1 MFRRRERRIAALK
14 AIRDRGKG
22 GSKSMRAYQ
31 DLREF
36 LSALEQERQLL
47 RITEPVSLEP
57 DLAAAACAL
66 TQLGEASPAIHFDN
80 LIGYADA
87 RVVMNVHG
95 SWPNHALA
103 LGMDKSASMRDQFF
117 EFARRYQ
124 QYPGELERVAS
135 APWQEV
141 VVDNDVN
148 LFDLMPLFRINR
160 GDGGFFIDK
169 PCVVSRDPDDWD
181 NDNLENVGVYRLQVK
196 GRNRLGIQTVPQ
208 HDIAIQLA
216 HAEARGEDLPV
227 AIALG
232 NEPIITLMAAT
243 PMLYDQLEYKMAA
256 AMQGKSYR
264 VVKTAKGLDVPWGA
278 EYVLEGRIL
287 ARQREP
293 EGPFGEFPGYY
304 SGCHQYPV
312 IEIDRVS
319 HRKDPI
325 YDSVYVGRPWTELD
339 FLQAM
344 TTGVPLFVQLNA
356 TFPEVVAV
364 NALYT
369 HGLVV
374 IVSTKTRYGGFA
386 KAVGMRVLTTPH
398 GLGYAK
404 IVIVVDA
411 DVDPFDLN
419 QVMWSMS
426 VKVNPAGD
434 VTILPNLSVNLLDPA
449 GQPDGIVHKMIIDAT
464 TPIAPDIRGHYG
476 QELDHPQRTDI
487 WRDKLAALMRDITK

>member
-1 MFRRRERRIAALK
+1 
-14 AIRDRGKG
+14 
-22 GSKSMRAYQ
+22 MRAYQ

-36 LSALEQERQLL
+36 LSVLEQERQLL
-47 RITEPVSLEP
+47 RIEEAVTPEP

-66 TQLGEASPAIHFDN
+66 TRLGETSPAIHFDN
-80 LIGYADA
+80 IVGYTKA
-87 RVVMNVHG
+87 RLVMNVHG

-103 LGMDKSASMRDQFF
+103 LGMDKDAPLRDQFF
-117 EFARRYQ
+117 AFVQRFQ
-124 QYPGELERVAS
+124 QYPGEIERVVD

-141 VVDNDVN
+141 VVDKDIN
-148 LFDLMPLFRINR
+148 LYDLMPLFRVNR
-160 GDGGFFIDK
+160 GDGGYFIDK

-181 NDNLENVGVYRLQVK
+181 NDDVENVGVYRLQVK
-196 GRNRLGIQTVPQ
+196 GRNRIGIQTVPQ
-208 HDIAIQLA
+208 HDIAIHLT

-232 NEPIITLMAAT
+232 NEPVITLMGAT

-256 AMQGKSYR
+256 VMQGKPYR

-287 ARQREP
+287 ARQREM

-304 SGCHQYPV
+304 SGCHRYPV

-344 TTGVPLFVQLNA
+344 TTSAPIFVQLNSA
-356 TFPEVVAV
+356 FPEVVAV

-386 KAVGMRVLTTPH
+386 KAIGMRLLTTPH

-411 DVDPFDLN
+411 DVDPFDLK
-419 QVMWSMS
+419 QVMWAMS

-434 VTILPNLSVNLLDPA
+434 IATIPNLSENLLDPA
-449 GQPDGIVHKMIIDAT
+449 CSPGGIVTKMIIDAT
-464 TPIAPDIRGHYG
+464 TPVAPDSRGDYG
-476 QELDHPQRTDI
+476 EELDKPEHTDQ
-487 WRDKLAALMRDITK
+487 WQTNLLALVKEMRK

>member
-1 MFRRRERRIAALK
+1 
-14 AIRDRGKG
+14 
-22 GSKSMRAYQ
+22 MRAYQ

-36 LSALEQERQLL
+36 LSVLEQQRQLL
-47 RITEPVSLEP
+47 RISEPVDPEP
-57 DLAAAACAL
+57 DLAAAACVL
-66 TQLGEASPAIHFDN
+66 TQLGETSPAIHFDN
-80 LIGYADA
+80 IVGYTKA
-87 RVVMNVHG
+87 RLVMNVHG

-103 LGMDKSASMRDQFF
+103 LGLEKEASLRDQFF
-117 EFARRYQ
+117 AFVQRFQ
-124 QYPGELERVAS
+124 QYPGELERVTE

-141 VVDNDVN
+141 VVDKDIN
-148 LFDLMPLFRINR
+148 LYDLMPLFRINR
-160 GDGGFFIDK
+160 GDGGYFIDK

-181 NDNLENVGVYRLQVK
+181 NDDVENVGVYRLQVK
-196 GRNRLGIQTVPQ
+196 GRNRIGIQTVPQ
-208 HDIAIQLA
+208 HDIAIHLA
-216 HAEARGEDLPV
+216 HAEARGQDLPV

-232 NEPIITLMAAT
+232 NEPIITLMGAT
-243 PMLYDQLEYKMAA
+243 PMLYSQLEYKMAA
-256 AMQGKSYR
+256 VMQGRPYR

-278 EYVLEGRIL
+278 EYVLEGHIL
-287 ARQREP
+287 ARQREM

-304 SGCHQYPV
+304 SGCHKYPV

-319 HRKDPI
+319 HREDPI

-344 TTGVPLFVQLNA
+344 TTSAPIFVQLNSA
-356 TFPEVVAV
+356 FPEVVAV

-386 KAVGMRVLTTPH
+386 KAIGMRLLTTPH

-411 DVDPFDLN
+411 EVDPFDLK
-419 QVMWSMS
+419 QVMWAMS

-434 VTILPNLSVNLLDPA
+434 IVILPNLSVNLLDPA
-449 GQPDGIVHKMIIDAT
+449 GEPGGIVHKMIIDAT
-464 TPIAPDIRGHYG
+464 TPIAPDIRGDYG
-476 QELDHPQRTDI
+476 EELDSPQRTGA
-487 WRDKLAALMRDITK
+487 WHTKLAALIKDLRK

>member
-1 MFRRRERRIAALK
+1 
-14 AIRDRGKG
+14 
-22 GSKSMRAYQ
+22 MRAYQ

-36 LSALEQERQLL
+36 LAVLEQERQLL
-47 RITEPVSLEP
+47 RITEPVAPEP
-57 DLAAAACAL
+57 DLGAAACAL
-66 TQLGEASPAIHFDN
+66 TQLGEASPAIHFSN
-80 LIGYADA
+80 IAGYTNA
-87 RVVMNVHG
+87 RLVMNVHG

-103 LGMDKSASMRDQFF
+103 LGMEKDASLRDQFF
-117 EFARRYQ
+117 AFVHRYQ
-124 QYPGELERVAS
+124 QYPGKLERVAD

-141 VVDNDVN
+141 VVDKDIN
-148 LFDLMPLFRINR
+148 LYDLMPLFRLNR
-160 GDGGFFIDK
+160 GDGGYFIDK

-181 NDNLENVGVYRLQVK
+181 NDDVENVGVYRLQVK
-196 GRNRLGIQTVPQ
+196 GRNRIGIQTVPQ
-208 HDIAIQLA
+208 HDIAIHLA
-216 HAEARGEDLPV
+216 HAEERGEDLPI

-232 NEPIITLMAAT
+232 NEPVITLMAAT

-256 AMQGKSYR
+256 VMQGKPYR
-264 VVKTAKGLDVPWGA
+264 VVRTAKGLDVPWGS

-287 ARQREP
+287 ARQREM

-344 TTGVPLFVQLNA
+344 TTSAPIFVQLNSA
-356 TFPEVVAV
+356 FPEVVAV

-386 KAVGMRVLTTPH
+386 KAIGMRLLTTPH

-411 DVDPFDLN
+411 DVDPFDLK
-419 QVMWSMS
+419 QVMWAMS

-434 VTILPNLSVNLLDPA
+434 IVILPNLSVNLLDPA
-449 GQPDGIVHKMIIDAT
+449 GQPTGIVDKMIIDAT
-464 TPIAPDIRGHYG
+464 TPIAPDVRGDYG
-476 QELDHPQRTDI
+476 EELDTPQRTDE
-487 WRDKLAALMRDITK
+487 WRKKLAALMKDLQK